1 MNPKKILVV
10 DDEVDLVETVRFPL
24 EIEGYNVLVAYNG
37 EEALNQARKENP
49 DLILLDLMLP
59 KLDGYKVCR
68 LLKFDERYKHIPILM
83 LTAKTQEKDKVLGM
97 ETGADEYITKPF
109 DMDYLLKKVKEY
121 LSKIVESRIGP
132 SGATTTFLLPE
143 GVGSV
148 RGGVKT
154 CRPLNIV

>member
-1 MNPKKILVV
+1 MNSKKILVV
-10 DDEVDLVETVRFPL
+10 DDEVDLVKTIRFSLET
-24 EIEGYNVLVAYNG
+24 EGYKVMTSHNG
-37 EEALNQARKENP
+37 EDALNQARKENP

-109 DMDYLLKKVKEY
+109 DMDGLMEKIKSY
-121 LSKIVESRIGP
+121 LSK
-132 SGATTTFLLPE
+132 
-143 GVGSV
+143 
-148 RGGVKT
+148 
-154 CRPLNIV
+154 